1 MKYILLTV
9 TLFYITN
16 CSNKNKTMRGYDV
29 ELFKNTKAW
38 DLSQAIDK
46 EDTIK
51 LKELLK
57 KIPKKDIDFKESTY
71 GQSLLNFAVYS
82 YKYNSVKILTEYGAD
97 PNLPDTYSGTTAFI
111 EACNITDDDRYF
123 KLLLKH
129 GGNPNYVNKNKKP
142 THLRTPLIA
151 ASKNLEYI
159 KILINNGADPNFR
172 YENGNQSQSLLK
184 YSFYSNN
191 IDIIKYLIIDIKV
204 DCKKPLMKNIEN
216 EDLYVTHFLRN
227 LNYTLDSK
235 EYLKKM
241 EIVNYLKK
249 EGIDYFKSPIPE
261 TTIELAK
268 QNYPNT
274 WKEYLDKY

>member
-1 MKYILLTV
+1 MFLTFTFFSIV
-9 TLFYITN
+9 N

-29 ELFKNTKAW
+29 ELFKNTIAW
-38 DLSQAIDK
+38 DLAQAIDK

-57 KIPKKDIDFKESTY
+57 KTPKKEIDFQESTY
-71 GQSLLNFAVYS
+71 GQTLLNFAVYS
-82 YKYNSVKILTEYGAD
+82 YKYNSVRILTEYGAD
-97 PNLPDTYSGTTAFI
+97 PNLPDTYSGTTPFI

-123 KLLLKH
+123 KLLLEH
-129 GGNPNYVNKNKKP
+129 GGNPNYVNKIKKP

-151 ASKNLEYI
+151 ASKNLGYI
-159 KILINNGADPNFR
+159 KVLISNGADPNFH
-172 YENGNQSQSLLK
+172 YVYKNQRQSLLE
-184 YSFYSNN
+184 YAFYSDN
-191 IDIIKYLIIDIKV
+191 IDIVKYLIVDLKV

-216 EDLYVTHFLRN
+216 EDLYVTHFLRD

-235 EYLKKM
+235 EYQKKM

-261 TTIELAK
+261 LTIELAK
-268 QNYPNT
+268 RKYPNS
-274 WKEYLDKY
+274 WQEYLDNY

>member
-1 MKYILLTV
+1 MKYILLTFTFFSIV
-9 TLFYITN
+9 N
-16 CSNKNKTMRGYDV
+16 CSNKNKTIRGYDV
-29 ELFKNTKAW
+29 ELFKNTIAW
-38 DLSQAIDK
+38 DLAQAIDK

-51 LKELLK
+51 LKELLNK
-57 KIPKKDIDFKESTY
+57 TPKKDIDFQESTY
-71 GQSLLNFAVYS
+71 GQSLLNFAVYA
-82 YKYNSVKILTEYGAD
+82 YKYNSVKILTEYGAN

-129 GGNPNYVNKNKKP
+129 GGDPNYVNKNAKP

-159 KILINNGADPNFR
+159 KILIEEGADPN
-172 YENGNQSQSLLK
+172 YQYIYKNQSQSLLE

-191 IDIIKYLIIDIKV
+191 INIIKYLIIDLKV
-204 DCKKPLMKNIEN
+204 DCKKPLMKNIDGKN
-216 EDLYVTHFLRN
+216 LYVTDFLRD

-235 EYLKKM
+235 EYQKKM
-241 EIVNYLKK
+241 EIVDYLKK
-249 EGIDYFKSPIPE
+249 EGIDYFKCPIPE

-268 QNYPNT
+268 RNYPNS
-274 WKEYLDKY
+274 WQEYLDKY